1 VSVLVGIMRTML
13 RDLAIRYAGY
23 LLAIALMLAGCLLMI
38 ADASF
43 AGGAWTAFAGVVVL
57 IAVRVLGP
65 FVPGLGQNGDG
76 DFDVD

>member
-13 RDLAIRYAGY
+13 RDLAIRYSGY

-43 AGGAWTAFAGVVVL
+43 AVGAWTAFAAWL
-57 IAVRVLGP
+57 C
-65 FVPGLGQNGDG
+65 
-76 DFDVD
+76 